1 MGWKDEEMKTPLL
14 RFDTVTR
21 RFGGLVALNGISF
34 DVGDGEIVGLIGP
47 NGSGK
52 STLAN
57 IVTGVLPATS
67 GAVYMG
73 DTRVSGMAPWRIAR
87 AGVARTF
94 QMLRLF
100 PTMSVAENI
109 ALAMHPGLKT
119 GYGASILRLATAG
132 HEDAAVRAKAIE
144 MLALFNLEKF
154 IDQPAMALSIGQ
166 QRMVE
171 LARGLATAPR
181 VFVLDEPA
189 AGLSPPMV
197 DRLIEVIHRMRADY
211 GVTVLLVEHVMRV
224 VQAVC
229 DRVVVLD
236 YGEKIA
242 DATPSVAIND
252 PSVVEAYLGT
262 GRAKHA

>member
-1 MGWKDEEMKTPLL
+1 MTAPLL
-14 RFDTVTR
+14 RFDNVTR

-34 DVGDGEIVGLIGP
+34 DVGAGEIVGLIGP

-57 IVTGVLPATS
+57 IVTGVLPPSS

-73 DTRVSGMAPWRIAR
+73 DARISGTAPWRIAR

-100 PTMSVAENI
+100 PTMSVADNI
-109 ALAMHPGLKT
+109 ALAMQPGLKT
-119 GYGASILRLATAG
+119 GYGASIFRLASASR
-132 HEDAAVRAKAIE
+132 EDASVRAKAIE
-144 MLALFNLEKF
+144 MLSLFNLEKF
-154 IDQPAMALSIGQ
+154 IDQPATALSIGQ

-197 DRLIEVIHRMRADY
+197 DRLIEVIQRMRADY

-242 DATPSVAIND
+242 DAAPSVAIND
-252 PSVVEAYLGT
+252 PRVVEAYLGT

>member
-1 MGWKDEEMKTPLL
+1 MTVPLL
-14 RFDTVTR
+14 HFESVTQ
-21 RFGGLVALNGISF
+21 RFGGLTALDAVGF
-34 DVGDGEIVGLIGP
+34 DVGAGEIVGLIGP

-52 STLAN
+52 STLVN
-57 IVTGVLPATS
+57 IMTGTLTPTS
-67 GAVYMG
+67 G
-73 DTRVSGMAPWRIAR
+73 RVLMDGQQISGTAPWRIAR

-100 PTMSVAENI
+100 RTMTVAQNI
-109 ALAMHPGLKT
+109 ALAMQPT
-119 GYGASILRLATAG
+119 MEAGYCASMLRTSLARR
-132 HEDAAVRAKAIE
+132 EDTQARRKAAE
-144 MLALFNLEKF
+144 MLALFELDGF
-154 IDQPAMALSIGQ
+154 LDHPATTLSIGQ

-189 AGLSPPMV
+189 AGLSPPNV
-197 DRLIEVIHRMRADY
+197 DRLIEVLRRMRDDY

-236 YGEKIA
+236 FGEKIA
-242 DATPSVAIND
+242 DATPAVAIND
-252 PSVVEAYLGT
+252 PRVVEAYIGL
-262 GRAKHA
+262 GRAKHD

>member
-1 MGWKDEEMKTPLL
+1 MTMPML
-14 RFDTVTR
+14 RFDAVTR
-21 RFGGLVALNGISF
+21 HFGGLIALNAVSF
-34 DVGDGEIVGLIGP
+34 EVGAGEIVGLIGP

-57 IVTGVLPATS
+57 IATGLLQPTS
-67 GAVYMG
+67 GAVYMEEG
-73 DTRVSGMAPWRIAR
+73 RLSGSAPWRIAR

-109 ALAMHPGLKT
+109 ALAMQPGLKT
-119 GYGASILRLATAG
+119 GYGASIFRTSAASR
-132 HEDAAVRAKAIE
+132 EDVEVRGKAIE
-144 MLALFNLEKF
+144 MLSLFNLEKF
-154 IDQPAMALSIGQ
+154 IDQPATALSIGQ

-171 LARGLATAPR
+171 LARGLATGPR

-197 DRLIEVIHRMRADY
+197 DRLIEVIRRMRKDY
-211 GVTVLLVEHVMRV
+211 GVTVLLVEHVMRL

-242 DATPSVAIND
+242 DAAPSVAVND
-252 PSVVEAYLGT
+252 PRVVEAYLGV
-262 GRAKHA
+262 GRTNRA

>member
-1 MGWKDEEMKTPLL
+1 MKAPLL

-34 DVGDGEIVGLIGP
+34 DVSDGEIVGLIGP

-57 IVTGVLPATS
+57 IVTGVLPPTS

-132 HEDAAVRAKAIE
+132 HEDAAVRAKTIE

-181 VFVLDEPA
+181 LFVLDEPA

-242 DATPSVAIND
+242 DAAPSVAIND